1 MAQAKWVNRWLIG
14 SVLLLT
20 ALFVTPGAAVET
32 IRIGEINSYTRL
44 PAFTVPYRKGWQFA
58 VEQINTSG
66 GIRGRMLEV
75 ISRDDAGKPGNA
87 LRIAEELVHKDKVVM
102 LTGTF
107 FSHIGLAVTEFAG
120 RNKILFLAAEPLS
133 DALVWAKGN
142 RYTFRLRPSTYM
154 QSAMLAEQAA
164 KSGARRWVTIAPNYS
179 YGKDAVAAFK
189 QILKRLRPD
198 VEFIGEQWPPLFKID
213 GGATVRALEA
223 LKPEGIYNVTF
234 GPDLATFVREGS
246 LRGLFKKRTVVSLL
260 TGEPEYLNPLK
271 GEAPKGWIVTGYPA
285 AQIQTAAHKKFY
297 AEYLQKFAEPPKAGS
312 LVGYNTLLS
321 VATLLRKAP
330 DLNTETLVETL
341 SGLRVEAPSGDLVFR
356 AIDHQSTMGAWV
368 GKLDVKNNRG
378 LMVDWHYANGADY
391 LPEDAQVRKLRGVK

>member
-1 MAQAKWVNRWLIG
+1 MWNSKFIHRWLAAGALSTLLINPAG
-14 SVLLLT
+14 S
-20 ALFVTPGAAVET
+20 AES

-58 VEQINTSG
+58 LEQINAAG
-66 GIRGRMLEV
+66 GIHGRTLEV

-87 LRIAEELVHKDKVVM
+87 VRIAEELLRKDKVT
-102 LTGTF
+102 LLAGTF
-107 FSHIGLAVTEFAG
+107 FSHIGLAVAEFAKH
-120 RNKILFLAAEPLS
+120 NKILFVAAEPLS

-164 KSGARRWVTIAPNYS
+164 KSSARRWVTIAPNYS

-189 QILKRLRPD
+189 KVLKQLRPE
-198 VEFIGEQWPPLFKID
+198 VEFVGEQWPPLFKID

-234 GPDLATFVREGS
+234 GSDLAKFVREGS
-246 LRGLFKKRTVVSLL
+246 LRGLFKDRTVVSLL

-271 GEAPKGWIVTGYPA
+271 AEAPKGWIVTGYPA
-285 AQIQTAAHKKFY
+285 AQIQTAAHKKF
-297 AEYLQKFAEPPKAGS
+297 FADYQAKYGEPPKAGS
-312 LVGYNTLLS
+312 LVGYNTLIS
-321 VATLLRKAP
+321 IATLLRKAP
-330 DLNTETLVETL
+330 DLDTETLVDTMR
-341 SGLRVEAPSGDLVFR
+341 GLRVEAPSGDLVFR

-368 GKLDVKNNRG
+368 GKLDVKDGQG

-391 LPEDAQVRKLRGVK
+391 LPDDTQVRKLRAAE